1 MTYVTTADGV
11 RLFCRSWGAGPAV
24 VCCHGW
30 AMNSDAWQ
38 GLLATLADAGFQAIA
53 YDRRGH
59 GRSDDPGR
67 GYDLE
72 TLAGDLGAVLEAFD
86 VEGATL
92 VGHSM
97 GAQEIVRY
105 VTRHGG
111 GRAGRLVMVA
121 PALPFPA
128 ITPDNPGGYVDP
140 ASTAAMRA
148 AIIADY
154 AGFLAQAG
162 PPAFGAKTSPAQ
174 VEHLLRTMLLTSV
187 QAAIETSANLAAAD
201 LREELPKV
209 KLPTLI
215 LHGDADNMVP
225 IAKTSERVLALV
237 PGSRLK
243 LYADGLHP
251 ILVSHFGELAADIA
265 AFVEETSKTAVAA

>member
-1 MTYVTTADGV
+1 MTYVTTEDGV
-11 RLFCRSWGAGPAV
+11 RLFCRSWGQGPAV

-38 GLLATLADAGFQAIA
+38 GVLATLADAGFQAIA

-72 TLAGDLGAVLEAFD
+72 TLAGDLGAVLEAFGVVD
-86 VEGATL
+86 ATL

-105 VTRHGG
+105 VTRPDGG
-111 GRAGRLVMVA
+111 RRAGRLVMVA

-128 ITPDNPGGYVDP
+128 ITPDNPEGYVDP

-162 PPAFGAKTSPAQ
+162 PPAFGPKTSPAQ
-174 VEHLLRTMLLTSV
+174 VEHLLRTMLQTSV
-187 QAAIETSANLAAAD
+187 QAAVETSANLAAAD
-201 LREELPKV
+201 LRAELPKV

-215 LHGDADNMVP
+215 LHGDADTLVP
-225 IAKTSERVLALV
+225 IEKTSQRVLQLV
-237 PGSRLK
+237 SGSRLK
-243 LYADGLHP
+243 VYAEGRHP
-251 ILVSHFGELAADIA
+251 MLGSHFGEIATDIA
-265 AFVEETSKTAVAA
+265 AFVEETAKAKAA